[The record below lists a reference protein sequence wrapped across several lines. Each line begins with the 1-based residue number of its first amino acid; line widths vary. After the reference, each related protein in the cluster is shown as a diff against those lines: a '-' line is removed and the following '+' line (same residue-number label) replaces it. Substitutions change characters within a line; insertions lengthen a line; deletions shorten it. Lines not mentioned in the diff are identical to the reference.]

1 MLVQILGF
9 AVISMIVGMA
19 VSTPIMMTDSKF
31 KFSEYRF
38 WPAVA
43 ASYFISGAIAYVVVK
58 SNPVLNQRLLSA

>member
-1 MLVQILGF
+1 
-9 AVISMIVGMA
+9 
-19 VSTPIMMTDSKF
+19 MMTDSKF